1 MRTISLLSDLALFGK
16 REEDLL
22 RSCLGDS
29 TLEVGRDV
37 DSTVW
42 LVYLTQQ
49 INKNDLVDR
58 ELLTRLLYRGPYSP
72 LLGQNGCKGSLDTT

>member
-1 MRTISLLSDLALFGK
+1 MRREKKGGYVRTISLLSDLALFGE

-29 TLEVGRDV
+29 TLEVGRDI

-42 LVYLTQQ
+42 PVYLVHR
-49 INKNDLVDR
+49 K
-58 ELLTRLLYRGPYSP
+58 
-72 LLGQNGCKGSLDTT
+72 